1 MFSVDVTKG
10 FRSAAASIKL
20 TVVEGNPP
28 AVWVNVAHIK
38 MNSNDRL
45 KLQGYYKTNT
55 EPAKVEWSSS
65 QEQGVSNGDD
75 EDNLNSL
82 GILLLRNTLLGRELP
97 SESLVKQ
104 RTLKFLHFFH
114 KQITNDQVRV
124 RGGPP

>member
-65 QEQGVSNGDD
+65 QEQGGSNGDD
-75 EDNLNSL
+75 EDNLTWY
-82 GILLLRNTLLGRELP
+82 RY
-97 SESLVKQ
+97 
-104 RTLKFLHFFH
+104 F
-114 KQITNDQVRV
+114 
-124 RGGPP
+124 